1 MIRRSSRSARSKRGS
16 SIAEL
21 GASFYAFCFCVL
33 IPTVN
38 ILGFA
43 VSISYSYFY
52 STVIADRVAQ
62 SMSIKRAKQILAE
75 SKAEIESN
83 PLARLLK
90 VAPAKEGFTLQTT
103 GTGSDEIRQYVVR
116 TPFAMKPAI
125 ELSGIPVI
133 NEIPVVG
140 KETSLTFDNFR
151 DMEHETL

>member
-1 MIRRSSRSARSKRGS
+1 MRRDHRSGRSRRGS

-38 ILGFA
+38 VLGFA

-52 STVIADRVAQ
+52 STVIADRVSQ
-62 SMSIKRAKQILAE
+62 SMSMKRAQRILAE
-75 SKAEIESN
+75 SKEEIETN

-90 VAPAKEGFTLQTT
+90 VSPAKGGFSLQST
-103 GTGSDEIRQYVVR
+103 GARSGEIPQYMVR
-116 TPFAMKPAI
+116 TPFALKPAI

-133 NEIPVVG
+133 NEIPVIG

-151 DMEHETL
+151 AMEHESL

>member
-1 MIRRSSRSARSKRGS
+1 MKRDHRSGRSRRGS

-38 ILGFA
+38 VLGFA

-52 STVIADRVAQ
+52 STVIADRVSQ
-62 SMSIKRAKQILAE
+62 SMSMKRAQRILAE
-75 SKAEIESN
+75 SKEEIETN

-90 VAPAKEGFTLQTT
+90 VAPAKGGFSLQST
-103 GTGSDEIRQYVVR
+103 GAGSGEIPQYMVR
-116 TPFAMKPAI
+116 TPFDLKPAI

-133 NEIPVVG
+133 NEIPVIG

-151 DMEHETL
+151 DMEHESI